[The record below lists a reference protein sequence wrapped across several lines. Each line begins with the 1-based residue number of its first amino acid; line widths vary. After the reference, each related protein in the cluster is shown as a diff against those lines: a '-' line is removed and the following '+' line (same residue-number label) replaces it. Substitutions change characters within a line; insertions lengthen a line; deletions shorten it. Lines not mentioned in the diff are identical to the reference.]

1 MKTKMRNQL
10 AFVVFFALLLT
21 FGFYTDA
28 AAVCSESFTPIYTV
42 QGNGPV
48 SPIVGTEV
56 EIEGVVVGD
65 FQNNS
70 ERIMA
75 T

>member
-1 MKTKMRNQL
+1 MRNQL

-48 SPIVGTEV
+48 SPIVEP
-56 EIEGVVVGD
+56 
-65 FQNNS
+65 
-70 ERIMA
+70 RLKLKA
-75 T
+75 W